1 MDSNLLDVKPTITLR
16 LPLKAGNLQ
25 GCKVACG
32 LKACGLNLQ
41 TVSDIRNTLSFIL
54 PKGRRDGV
62 NNRREGYLAA
72 PGRIPPRNGGDS
84 RLHCTDRT
92 TCHEMP
98 KHFDANA
105 FQTSGASLATLRV
118 TYRVR
123 RGKIEQIFPLAF
135 YKEQHVQLRG
145 GDQRPRACL

>member
-16 LPLKAGNLQ
+16 LPLKARNLQ

-32 LKACGLNLQ
+32 LKACGLNIQ
-41 TVSDIRNTLSFIL
+41 TVSDIRNTLSFIF
-54 PKGRRDGV
+54 PKRRRNGV

-84 RLHCTDRT
+84 PLHCTDRT
-92 TCHEMP
+92 ICHEIP

-105 FQTSGASLATLRV
+105 FQTSGASV
-118 TYRVR
+118 
-123 RGKIEQIFPLAF
+123 
-135 YKEQHVQLRG
+135 
-145 GDQRPRACL
+145 